1 MPQIT
6 IDYQSQTLGTN
17 AQFQIAVKDNKRER
31 IVSSDGSNIVI
42 DVEQPFEIRDLGV
55 QPAPATP
62 DRSEWRG
69 QQ

>member
-6 IDYQSQTLGTN
+6 IDYESQTPGTDS
-17 AQFQIAVKDNKRER
+17 QFQIAVTDKQGER
-31 IVSSDGSNIVI
+31 IISSDGDNIVV
-42 DVEQPFEIRDLGV
+42 DVDSPFEIRDLGV

-62 DRSEWRG
+62 ERAGWRG